1 MTDVGEKDVA
11 MDVPV
16 VVAVTDA
23 DTAERAASRR
33 RRFRQS
39 LHDVASRST
48 SDDLL
53 RWMLVPASILV
64 ILGFNFMLF
73 GWIGASG
80 TFRQIEQIPYLI
92 SGGLVGLALVFLG
105 GLLLASTFWVVVTK
119 KMQAESEERT
129 RQLVAAL
136 ETRLNE
142 KQNGRAR
149 VKRPAS

>member
-1 MTDVGEKDVA
+1 VSEHDVA

-16 VVAVTDA
+16 VVPVVDP
-23 DTAERAASRR
+23 DTEARAASRR
-33 RRFRQS
+33 ARFRDS
-39 LHDVASRST
+39 LRDVASRST

-64 ILGFNFMLF
+64 IVGFNFMLF

-105 GLLLASTFWVVVTK
+105 GLLLASTFWVVVVK

-136 ETRLNE
+136 EARLNE
-142 KQNGRAR
+142 SQNGRQR

>member
-1 MTDVGEKDVA
+1 MTEQDLA

-16 VVAVTDA
+16 VVPAA
-23 DTAERAASRR
+23 GPDTAARAASRR
-33 RRFRQS
+33 VRFRES
-39 LHDVASRST
+39 LRDVASRST
-48 SDDLL
+48 SDDLV
-53 RWMLVPASILV
+53 RWMLVPGSILV
-64 ILGFNFMLF
+64 IVGFNFMLF

-105 GLLLASTFWVVVTK
+105 GLLLASTFWVVVMR

-136 ETRLNE
+136 EARLNE
-142 KQNGRAR
+142 KTNGRGR
-149 VKRPAS
+149 IKRPAS

>member
-1 MTDVGEKDVA
+1 MSDVSEHDVA

-16 VVAVTDA
+16 VVPVVDP
-23 DTAERAASRR
+23 DTEARAASRR
-33 RRFRQS
+33 ARFRDS
-39 LHDVASRST
+39 LRDVASRST

-64 ILGFNFMLF
+64 IVGFNFMLF

-105 GLLLASTFWVVVTK
+105 GLLLASTFWVVVVK

-136 ETRLNE
+136 EARLNE
-142 KQNGRAR
+142 SQNGRQR

>member
-1 MTDVGEKDVA
+1 MSEGDPIVETSIV
-11 MDVPV
+11 VPV
-16 VVAVTDA
+16 AA
-23 DTAERAASRR
+23 PDTADRTASRR
-33 RRFRQS
+33 ARFRES
-39 LHDVASRST
+39 LRGVASRST

-105 GLLLASTFWVVVTK
+105 GLLLASTFWVMVVK

-129 RQLVAAL
+129 RQLVDAL
-136 ETRLNE
+136 ETRLADQQ
-142 KQNGRAR
+142 KQQNGRAR
-149 VKRPAS
+149 VKRPVA

>member
-1 MTDVGEKDVA
+1 
-11 MDVPV
+11 
-16 VVAVTDA
+16 
-23 DTAERAASRR
+23 
-33 RRFRQS
+33 
-39 LHDVASRST
+39 
-48 SDDLL
+48 
-53 RWMLVPASILV
+53 MLVPASILV

-105 GLLLASTFWVVVTK
+105 GLLLASTFWVMVVK

-136 ETRLNE
+136 EARLNE
-142 KQNGRAR
+142 QQKQQNGRSR
-149 VKRPAS
+149 VKRPVA